1 MSKHPI
7 RKEDGLYVTVK
18 LHLKFHLHSSPK
30 ETQLFWSCLSFE
42 EECMSVNF
50 EPNVISIMLPVT
62 ICQKP
67 HSKIPHHS
75 RTVRGHLSTS
85 HCWNFTKLVASSK
98 LERCL
103 SFWEECM
110 SENLGLHNITTNAPG
125 NNMQKT
131 PFKNSAWLSH
141 NLKMFEYMSSRKN
154 HQIDKFQQLT
164 KTWSQ
169 KFGHHFRTNLIF
181 LSGVFCPL
189 LSGLLYQWKMIPSS
203 THIHSSQKEM
213 QHSKKLRN

>member
-110 SENLGLHNITTNAPG
+110 SENLGYPLVHITRGHWPWSRDTIKSPEIKVAFLLKKSVKLDGKIKWWINWRAAPKISPKS
-125 NNMQKT
+125 NCRWDLEQESYEKH
-131 PFKNSAWLSH
+131 A
-141 NLKMFEYMSSRKN
+141 
-154 HQIDKFQQLT
+154 
-164 KTWSQ
+164 
-169 KFGHHFRTNLIF
+169 
-181 LSGVFCPL
+181 
-189 LSGLLYQWKMIPSS
+189 
-203 THIHSSQKEM
+203 
-213 QHSKKLRN
+213 